1 MDEQS
6 NQEEIASS
14 ARNASDIDAGGK
26 EPSISLPPEKTVS
39 PTDPDFIIFLIFA
52 LIIDGID
59 IALEALGLIFDFV
72 GGIGEILQPI
82 SWALD
87 GIAFV
92 ILGWWMYSKGK
103 SIGENRKQR
112 QQALQKKAAT
122 QKGKLEAK
130 AAQAGA
136 KSPTRRIML
145 RLGICFLG
153 EIIPVLIGFLPFWT
167 ISVIMMLDIK
177 KEILF
182 PLIGTII
189 IAIAFLLTGIP
200 SFLAPT
206 PAEGAEGGHSIAYNE
221 ELDNIDAADCINK
234 YIAKYYPSSPYKG
247 KGADFVAAGKSQQ
260 YYIHPGLV
268 VAIGIH
274 ESGLCTNDA
283 ALGCHCYNAWGR
295 TAAPGQPT
303 CEGGRWYAYNDI
315 SQSIEGQTQ
324 FVRENYFDK
333 GYTTVE
339 KMIYRYAPPSEND
352 TEGYIEFIINEVPK
366 ITCGVGLKINQGQM
380 SKVPLLK
387 QADGPEDDPWGPKP
401 YGDCDDHPTYATSGC
416 GPTSLTMVINYFT
429 GKNLTPPDIGNQ
441 ILGKNLR
448 VCGQGTKWEAMTE
461 IPQLYGLKSDNI
473 GKNWSAVENCFN
485 NGGIVIASM
494 SDCQFT
500 SGGHFIV
507 LTGISGNYVLIND
520 PGPRNI
526 VSAPVQDVNNCSNN
540 FWCINNH

>member
-14 ARNASDIDAGGK
+14 ARNASDSDADGK
-26 EPSISLPPEKTVS
+26 KPSTSLPPEKTVS

-59 IALEALGLIFDFV
+59 IALEALGLVFDFV

-82 SWALD
+82 SWAID

-206 PAEGAEGGHSIAYNE
+206 IAEGAEGGHSVAYNE
-221 ELDNIDAADCINK
+221 ELDNIDTVSCINN
-234 YIAKYYPSSPYKG
+234 YIEKNYPSSPYKG
-247 KGADFVAAGKSQQ
+247 MGADFVAAGKQ
-260 YYIHPGLV
+260 YGIHPGLV

-283 ALGCHCYNAWGR
+283 AAGCQCYNAWGR
-295 TAAPGQPT
+295 TAGPGQPT
-303 CEGGRWYAYNDI
+303 CEGRRWYAYNSI
-315 SQSIEGQTQ
+315 SQSIASQTQ
-324 FVRENYFDK
+324 FIKENYLDK

-352 TEGYIEFIINEVPK
+352 TEGYIETLIGLVPE
-366 ITCGVGLKINQGQM
+366 ITCGKGLKINQGQM
-380 SKVPLLK
+380 SKIPLIK
-387 QADGPEDDPWGPKP
+387 QYDEPWGSMP
-401 YGDCDDHPTYATSGC
+401 YGDCGDRPTYATSGC

-429 GKNLTPPDIGNQ
+429 GKNLTPPNIGSQ
-441 ILGKNLR
+441 ILNNHWR
-448 VCGQGTKWEAMTE
+448 TCGEGTDWDAMTG
-461 IPQLYGLKSDNI
+461 IPPKYNLTSQDI
-473 GKNWSAVENCFN
+473 GKNWSAVESCFN

-494 SDCQFT
+494 SNCQFT

-507 LTGISGNYVLIND
+507 LTGVSNDNVLIND

-526 VSAPVQDVNNCSNN
+526 VSAPVRDINNCSNN
-540 FWCINNH
+540 FWCINNP